1 VPASDGLLKSEKIE
15 PVPRLG
21 PFPATYFMKDHRKIR
36 LEFHSFRILNSG
48 MNEITGLPVFVQ
60 VAEMQS
66 FVAAGRILG
75 ISASAVGKSIARL
88 EERLG
93 VRLFHRSTRSM
104 RLTQEGLIFL
114 DRCRRILGELKS
126 AELELL
132 GAIELPRGRLRVS
145 LPLASGLL
153 LPLICDFMEQYSD
166 VELDLNFTNRNV
178 DLIEEGF
185 DLAIRVGALDDSR
198 LMARRCTAFRLIL
211 VASPEYIARRGCP
224 NKASDLSN
232 HDCLH
237 FRFVRSGKVFKWPI
251 SAVPG
256 APDIRLPTRLT
267 TNENMMLIQAAKR
280 GLGIACVPDF
290 TVREAL
296 ASGTLRTFLD
306 REVSQEIVWWAVWPA
321 SPHTSPKLSVFVD
334 FLSQRLQN
342 TSDHH
347 SALV

>member
-1 VPASDGLLKSEKIE
+1 
-15 PVPRLG
+15 
-21 PFPATYFMKDHRKIR
+21 
-36 LEFHSFRILNSG
+36 

-75 ISASAVGKSIARL
+75 ISASAVGKSIASL
-88 EERLG
+88 EKRLG

-104 RLTQEGLIFL
+104 RLTQEGLIFF
-114 DRCRRILGELKS
+114 DRCRRILNEIKS

-132 GAIELPRGRLRVS
+132 GAVELPRGRLRVS

-211 VASPEYIARRGCP
+211 VASPEYIARRGRP
-224 NKASDLSN
+224 SKASDLSN

-251 SAVPG
+251 SAVPE

-296 ASGTLRTFLD
+296 ASGTLCTFLE
-306 REVSQEIVWWAVWPA
+306 REVSREIVWWAVWPA

-342 TSDHH
+342 TSDHRN
-347 SALV
+347 ALV

>member
-1 VPASDGLLKSEKIE
+1 
-15 PVPRLG
+15 
-21 PFPATYFMKDHRKIR
+21 
-36 LEFHSFRILNSG
+36 

-66 FVAAGRILG
+66 FVAAGRTLG

-114 DRCRRILGELKS
+114 DRCRRILNELKS

-211 VASPEYIARRGCP
+211 VASPEYIARRGRP

-237 FRFVRSGKVFKWPI
+237 FRFVRSGTVFKWPI

-296 ASGTLRTFLD
+296 ASGTLCTFLE

-342 TSDHH
+342 TGDYHK
-347 SALV
+347 ALV

>member
-1 VPASDGLLKSEKIE
+1 
-15 PVPRLG
+15 
-21 PFPATYFMKDHRKIR
+21 
-36 LEFHSFRILNSG
+36 
-48 MNEITGLPVFVQ
+48 MNEIAGLPVFVQ

-93 VRLFHRSTRSM
+93 VRLFHRSTRSI

-114 DRCRRILGELKS
+114 DRCRRILAEIKS

-132 GAIELPRGRLRVS
+132 GAVELPRGRLRVS

-153 LPLICDFMEQYSD
+153 LPLICDFMEQYAD
-166 VELDLNFTNRNV
+166 VELDLDFTNRNV

-185 DLAIRVGALDDSR
+185 DLAIRVGTLDDSR
-198 LMARRCTAFRLIL
+198 LMARRCAAFRLIL
-211 VASPEYIARRGCP
+211 VASPEYIAQRGRP
-224 NKASDLSN
+224 NKASDLSS
-232 HDCLH
+232 HDCLR
-237 FRFVRSGKVFKWPI
+237 FKFVRSGKVFKWPI
-251 SAVPG
+251 SAIPE

-267 TNENMMLIQAAKR
+267 ANENMMLIQAAKR

-296 ASGTLRTFLD
+296 SSGTLCTFLE
-306 REVSQEIVWWAVWPA
+306 REISQEVVWWALWPA
-321 SPHTSPKLSVFVD
+321 SPRPSPKLSAFVD
-334 FLSQRLQN
+334 FLSQRLQK
-342 TSDHH
+342 TGDHH
-347 SALV
+347 DALV

>member
-1 VPASDGLLKSEKIE
+1 
-15 PVPRLG
+15 
-21 PFPATYFMKDHRKIR
+21 MR
-36 LEFHSFRILNSG
+36 LEFPSFRILRSG
-48 MNEITGLPVFVQ
+48 MNEMTGLPVFVQ

-66 FVAAGRILG
+66 FVAAARILG
-75 ISASAVGKSIARL
+75 ISASAVGKSIASL
-88 EERLG
+88 EKRLG

-114 DRCRRILGELKS
+114 DCCRRILSELKS

-211 VASPEYIARRGCP
+211 VASPEYIARRGRP
-224 NKASDLSN
+224 NSASDLSN

-251 SAVPG
+251 SAVPE

-296 ASGTLRTFLD
+296 ASGTLCTFLE
-306 REVSQEIVWWAVWPA
+306 REVSREIVWWAVWPA

-342 TSDHH
+342 TSDHPN
-347 SALV
+347 ALV

>member
-1 VPASDGLLKSEKIE
+1 
-15 PVPRLG
+15 
-21 PFPATYFMKDHRKIR
+21 
-36 LEFHSFRILNSG
+36 

-114 DRCRRILGELKS
+114 DRCRRILNELKS

-211 VASPEYIARRGCP
+211 VASPEYIARRGRP

-237 FRFVRSGKVFKWPI
+237 FRFVRSGTVFKWPI

-267 TNENMMLIQAAKR
+267 TNENMMLIQAAKQ

-296 ASGTLRTFLD
+296 ASGTLCTFLE

-347 SALV
+347 KALV

>member
-1 VPASDGLLKSEKIE
+1 MSDI
-15 PVPRLG
+15 
-21 PFPATYFMKDHRKIR
+21 A
-36 LEFHSFRILNSG
+36 
-48 MNEITGLPVFVQ
+48 GLPVFVQ

-66 FVAAGRILG
+66 FVAAGRVLG

-114 DRCRRILGELKS
+114 DRCRRILGEIKS

-132 GAIELPRGRLRVS
+132 GAVELPRGRLRVS

-153 LPLICDFMEQYSD
+153 LPMLCDFMEQFPD
-166 VELDLNFTNRNV
+166 IELDLDFTNRNV

-185 DLAIRVGALDDSR
+185 DLAIRVGPLDDSR
-198 LMARRCTAFRLIL
+198 LMARRCGEFRLIL
-211 VASPEYIARRGCP
+211 VASSEYLARRGRP
-224 NKASDLSN
+224 SKASELSN

-237 FRFVRSGKVFKWPI
+237 FRFVRSGKVFRWPI
-251 SAVPG
+251 SRAPE
-256 APDIRLPTRLT
+256 APDVRLPSRMAA
-267 TNENMMLIQAAKR
+267 NENMMLIRAAKR

-290 TVREAL
+290 TVRESL
-296 ASGTLRTFLD
+296 ASGTLCVLLE
-306 REVSQEIVWWAVWPA
+306 REVSQEMTWWVLWPA
-321 SPHTSPKLSVFVD
+321 SPRPSPKLSAFVD
-334 FLSQRLQN
+334 FLSQRLQS
-342 TSDHH
+342 TSDQH

>member
-1 VPASDGLLKSEKIE
+1 
-15 PVPRLG
+15 
-21 PFPATYFMKDHRKIR
+21 
-36 LEFHSFRILNSG
+36 

-75 ISASAVGKSIARL
+75 ISASAVGKSIASL
-88 EERLG
+88 EKRLG

-104 RLTQEGLIFL
+104 RLTQEGLIFF
-114 DRCRRILGELKS
+114 DRCRRILNEIKS

-132 GAIELPRGRLRVS
+132 GAVELPRGRLRVS

-211 VASPEYIARRGCP
+211 VASPEYIARRGRP
-224 NKASDLSN
+224 SKASDLSN

-251 SAVPG
+251 SAVPE

-296 ASGTLRTFLD
+296 ASGTLCTFLE
-306 REVSQEIVWWAVWPA
+306 REVSREIVWWAVWPA

-347 SALV
+347 KALA

>member
-1 VPASDGLLKSEKIE
+1 
-15 PVPRLG
+15 
-21 PFPATYFMKDHRKIR
+21 
-36 LEFHSFRILNSG
+36 

-75 ISASAVGKSIARL
+75 ISASAVGKSIASL
-88 EERLG
+88 EKRLG

-104 RLTQEGLIFL
+104 RLTQEGLIFF
-114 DRCRRILGELKS
+114 DRCRRILNEIKS

-132 GAIELPRGRLRVS
+132 GAVELPRGRLRVS

-211 VASPEYIARRGCP
+211 VASPEYIARRGRP
-224 NKASDLSN
+224 SKASDLSN

-251 SAVPG
+251 SAVPE

-296 ASGTLRTFLD
+296 ASGTLCTFLE
-306 REVSQEIVWWAVWPA
+306 REVSREIVWWAVWPA

-342 TSDHH
+342 TSDHPN
-347 SALV
+347 ALV

>member
-1 VPASDGLLKSEKIE
+1 
-15 PVPRLG
+15 
-21 PFPATYFMKDHRKIR
+21 
-36 LEFHSFRILNSG
+36 

-104 RLTQEGLIFL
+104 QLTQEGLIFL
-114 DRCRRILGELKS
+114 DRCRRILSELKS

-211 VASPEYIARRGCP
+211 VASPEYIARRGRP

-256 APDIRLPTRLT
+256 APDIRLPIRLT
-267 TNENMMLIQAAKR
+267 ANENMMLIQAAKR

-296 ASGTLRTFLD
+296 ASGTLCTFLE

-342 TSDHH
+342 TSDHRNE
-347 SALV
+347 LV